1 MRPGGLVVGQQGGHE
16 PLSWC
21 LPTEI
26 TFDLSGDISPCAS
39 HRLQHQVLWFP
50 PEGPAGNRG
59 RGGGG
64 LGGGALGAYRDN
76 RCQNNHHNQDS
87 VPFLVA
93 WTLKCLQEPPAM
105 LHFFHQ
111 HPRGLHGTLPTKD
124 RLTSSC
130 PADLRA
136 KEHSVW
142 LKYLLSPSLKC
153 LFVKKSG
160 FRMVSPH

>member
-1 MRPGGLVVGQQGGHE
+1 MLARRDNLWSLRWHFSLCLSQATASSPLIPSWGASRQPG
-16 PLSWC
+16 
-21 LPTEI
+21 
-26 TFDLSGDISPCAS
+26 A
-39 HRLQHQVLWFP
+39 
-50 PEGPAGNRG
+50 
-59 RGGGG
+59 GGGG

-76 RCQNNHHNQDS
+76 KCQNNHHNQDS

-153 LFVKKSG
+153 LFVKKSE